1 LGNINVFSSSCNH
14 HVDEPACHQIG
25 NFETRDHCMSGR
37 GRFAPSP
44 TGQLHF
50 GSLVAAVGSW
60 LRAKSRGH
68 EWLVRMEDLDRT
80 REVPGSAADILA
92 TLAAFGLESE
102 LPVIV
107 QSRRRDRYEQALQ
120 LLRDAG
126 HAYACRCSRSD
137 LAAFN
142 GVHPANCVRTGSAGV
157 ESAAWRVRV
166 GSAQIRFHDAV
177 FGDIAQDLGE
187 QVGDFVLR
195 RSDGLHAYQLAVV
208 VDDAEQGIDEVVR
221 GADLLDSTPRQIFL
235 QRLLGLPTPGYLHLP
250 LVLDEDGRKLSK
262 QLRSRPVDARDP
274 LPALRDALCHLGQHV
289 PMLASPEATLRAA
302 LQRFDHRAIPA
313 INRTNV
319 AMQDD

>member
-1 LGNINVFSSSCNH
+1 
-14 HVDEPACHQIG
+14 
-25 NFETRDHCMSGR
+25 MSGR

-92 TLAAFGLESE
+92 TLAAFGLESD

-142 GVHPANCVRTGSAGV
+142 GVHPANCVRTGSAGI
-157 ESAAWRVRV
+157 ESAAWRLRV
-166 GSAQIRFHDAV
+166 GSVQIRFHDAV
-177 FGDIAQDLGE
+177 FGDIEQDLDK

-235 QRLLGLPTPGYLHLP
+235 QQLLGLPTPGYLHLP

>member
-1 LGNINVFSSSCNH
+1 
-14 HVDEPACHQIG
+14 
-25 NFETRDHCMSGR
+25 MSGR

-92 TLAAFGLESE
+92 TLAAFGLESD

-177 FGDIAQDLGE
+177 FGDIAQNLGE

-274 LPALRDALCHLGQHV
+274 LPALRDALRHLGQHA
-289 PMLASPEATLRAA
+289 PSLPSPAATLRAA
-302 LQRFDHRAIPA
+302 LQRFDPRAIPA

>member
-1 LGNINVFSSSCNH
+1 
-14 HVDEPACHQIG
+14 
-25 NFETRDHCMSGR
+25 M
-37 GRFAPSP
+37 
-44 TGQLHF
+44 
-50 GSLVAAVGSW
+50 
-60 LRAKSRGH
+60 
-68 EWLVRMEDLDRT
+68 
-80 REVPGSAADILA
+80 
-92 TLAAFGLESE
+92 
-102 LPVIV
+102 
-107 QSRRRDRYEQALQ
+107 
-120 LLRDAG
+120 
-126 HAYACRCSRSD
+126 
-137 LAAFN
+137 
-142 GVHPANCVRTGSAGV
+142 
-157 ESAAWRVRV
+157 
-166 GSAQIRFHDAV
+166 
-177 FGDIAQDLGE
+177 
-187 QVGDFVLR
+187 LR

>member
-1 LGNINVFSSSCNH
+1 
-14 HVDEPACHQIG
+14 
-25 NFETRDHCMSGR
+25 MSGR

-92 TLAAFGLESE
+92 TLAAFGLESD

-126 HAYACRCSRSD
+126 HVYACHCSRSN
-137 LAAFN
+137 LAEFN

-177 FGDIAQDLGE
+177 FGDIAQNLGE

-274 LPALRDALCHLGQHV
+274 LPALRDALRHLGQHV

>member
-1 LGNINVFSSSCNH
+1 
-14 HVDEPACHQIG
+14 
-25 NFETRDHCMSGR
+25 
-37 GRFAPSP
+37 
-44 TGQLHF
+44 
-50 GSLVAAVGSW
+50 
-60 LRAKSRGH
+60 
-68 EWLVRMEDLDRT
+68 
-80 REVPGSAADILA
+80 
-92 TLAAFGLESE
+92 
-102 LPVIV
+102 
-107 QSRRRDRYEQALQ
+107 
-120 LLRDAG
+120 
-126 HAYACRCSRSD
+126 
-137 LAAFN
+137 
-142 GVHPANCVRTGSAGV
+142 
-157 ESAAWRVRV
+157 VRV

-177 FGDIAQDLGE
+177 FGDIAQNLGE

-274 LPALRDALCHLGQHV
+274 LPALRDALRHLGQHV